1 MLPKNNRLKKEEVAE
16 ILKKGRVLS
25 SPFFRVKYI
34 ASGKETKASGVVSK
48 KISKSAVKR
57 NALRRKIYNVVSSQ
71 LEGIKGFS
79 MVIFLQKTPEKDSF
93 LELAGL
99 LSRIKQ

>member
-34 ASGKETKASGVVSK
+34 ASRKEIKASGVVSK

-57 NALRRKIYNVVSSQ
+57 NALRRKIYNVVSSKITE
-71 LEGIKGFS
+71 LKGVS

-93 LELAGL
+93 LELTDL
-99 LSRIKQ
+99 LNRIKQ